1 MFGFDVPV
9 RENVVNDETYNG
21 AAVETAA
28 PTPPGGLIDISSN
41 RRIAVVE
48 GRVVDAACHM
58 SENSVRDS
66 YYTWR
71 PIVPPCPYFG

>member
-9 RENVVNDETYNG
+9 REIAVNDDVYNG
-21 AAVETAA
+21 AAIEVS
-28 PTPPGGLIDISSN
+28 TPPGGLIDISSN

-48 GRVVDAACHM
+48 GRVVDAACHA
-58 SENSVRDS
+58 SEKSVRDS

-71 PIVPPCPYFG
+71 PIVAPCPYFG

>member
-1 MFGFDVPV
+1 MFGLDIPAGHDRIVDAEV
-9 RENVVNDETYNG
+9 YNG
-21 AAVETAA
+21 DAVETA
-28 PTPPGGLIDISSN
+28 TPPGGLIDISSS

-58 SENSVRDS
+58 SDRSVRDS

>member
-1 MFGFDVPV
+1 MFGFEVLA
-9 RENVVNDETYNG
+9 DEICGIDNEVFHG
-21 AAVETAA
+21 AAVEVA
-28 PTPPGGLIDISSN
+28 TPPGGLIDITSD

-58 SENSVRDS
+58 SERSVQGS

-71 PIVPPCPYFG
+71 PIVPPCPYLG

>member
-9 RENVVNDETYNG
+9 ANVRGIDNETFNG
-21 AAVETAA
+21 AAVEVA
-28 PTPPGGLIDISSN
+28 TPPGGLIDISSN

-48 GRVVDAACHM
+48 GRVVDAVCHA
-58 SENSVRDS
+58 SEKSVRDS